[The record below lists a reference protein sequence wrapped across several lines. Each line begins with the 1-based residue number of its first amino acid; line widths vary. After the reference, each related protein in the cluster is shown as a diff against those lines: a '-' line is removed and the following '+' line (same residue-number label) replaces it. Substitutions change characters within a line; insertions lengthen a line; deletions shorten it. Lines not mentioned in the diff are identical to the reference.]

1 MDGKPKVSP
10 THTYVF
16 DESDLEQL
24 DDMSLSSML
33 EAVDVSALLADD
45 DLEPTVEAALLGL
58 DQKDA
63 EEEETAEFEE
73 LIAPELLFGNSDKS
87 G

>member
-24 DDMSLSSML
+24 DDLSLSSMM

-45 DLEPTVEAALLGL
+45 DLEPTVEAATLGL
-58 DQKDA
+58 DQGD
-63 EEEETAEFEE
+63 EDSEETAEYEE
-73 LIAPELLFGNSDKS
+73 LIAPELLLGKPD
-87 G
+87 